1 MHNAREEFHRKF
13 VLNLKS
19 VQKDI
24 IPHFEIMSTHSYVWI
39 LINLEPSL
47 K

>member
-1 MHNAREEFHRKF
+1 MHNAREGFYSKL
-13 VLNLKS
+13 VLNLNS

-24 IPHFEIMSTHSYVWI
+24 IPHFEIMTTHSYVWI
-39 LINLEPSL
+39 LINLDPSL